1 TRTPHPAAP
10 HRPRLPLGRPSE
22 RQPISWTL
30 TGQNASLAVGG
41 LPGRRTCARPG
52 WVAFPGAAAYVE
64 AVYSRASRAALTG
77 RWRVIHKGGQFLE
90 SRKELLCHR
99 HAMTFVLSAARL
111 KAPVS
116 RSHVSAI
123 LRRNARTRRGP
134 RYAKRGNLPGS
145 SRGTLLL
152 LSWSLWQFL

>member
-1 TRTPHPAAP
+1 MPSRAAT

-99 HAMTFVLSAARL
+99 HAMSLVLSGGRLGARV
-111 KAPVS
+111 ARV
-116 RSHVSAI
+116 HVSA
-123 LRRNARTRRGP
+123 LRRGD
-134 RYAKRGNLPGS
+134 
-145 SRGTLLL
+145 
-152 LSWSLWQFL
+152 